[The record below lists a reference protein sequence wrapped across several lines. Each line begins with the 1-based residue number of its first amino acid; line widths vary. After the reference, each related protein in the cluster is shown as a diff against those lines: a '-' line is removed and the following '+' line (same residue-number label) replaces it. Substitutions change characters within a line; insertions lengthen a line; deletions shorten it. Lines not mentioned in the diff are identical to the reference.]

1 MNAAAL
7 AAPISLP
14 LKFQA
19 EHFGHRPTDV
29 LKMCMTE
36 KPVMVSEMEFSACS
50 MYSAAIPI
58 SNQKDKEGKQ
68 G

>member
-19 EHFGHRPTDV
+19 EHFGHRRTVYD
-29 LKMCMTE
+29 
-36 KPVMVSEMEFSACS
+36 MEFSACS

>member
-29 LKMCMTE
+29 FRMYMTE
-36 KPVMVSEMEFSACS
+36 NLFPSLGHK
-50 MYSAAIPI
+50 
-58 SNQKDKEGKQ
+58 
-68 G
+68 